1 MRQTRLAY
9 LVMVAAHRKNHRSA
23 KITLHASR
31 LMGYWIHFGMSLAK
45 KVCSACML
53 CIMKAKV
60 MAEQR
65 MASLPIERIGLQ
77 LPPWTHVCIDLM
89 GPVSVR
95 AMVNSRAKMK
105 CWPVVVVCMQ
115 TGATHIMLSHDYGT
129 AAFLLQWSGFTALR
143 GHPKLV
149 ISDRGSQLVSAASKL
164 PWSGKEDPST
174 WDWSSV
180 AAESA
185 RHQTTWKFVPP
196 GTQWRNGLAES
207 RVKAVKHT
215 LHTTLHETA
224 LTYAEMLN
232 LLYRVAN
239 IINDRPL
246 GIKTLTNDDF
256 VPLTAN
262 HLLLG
267 RAASHTSHHDF
278 IEELL
283 ETEEV
288 NLTHRQAYTQSLLM
302 AWWNLYYIQVF
313 PNLLPFRRYKDSE
326 RHRNFQ
332 QGDVCF
338 LKYDSKV
345 QSSYRLCR
353 VVRAVPDDTG
363 TVRTVEVALRAR
375 NKKEKLLPYKP
386 KPLTII
392 PVGIQRLVLLTPA
405 EELPSQEVETVD
417 DKVTRVD
424 NGKDDHSE
432 NEKGDD
438 DEV

>member
-1 MRQTRLAY
+1 MLRSNSLTKVQAIIARHILACTTNKRDSIYVDPTADKLKMAMKLMEFSAMEDTKQAFDSNKLRCLSPLWSEGVCVTEGRLAKGLVPVLGVKQLIILMRQTRLAY

-185 RHQTTWKFVPP
+185 RHQTTWKFVPA
-196 GTQWRNGLAES
+196 GTQVHSG
-207 RVKAVKHT
+207 
-215 LHTTLHETA
+215 
-224 LTYAEMLN
+224 EM
-232 LLYRVAN
+232 V
-239 IINDRPL
+239 
-246 GIKTLTNDDF
+246 
-256 VPLTAN
+256 
-262 HLLLG
+262 
-267 RAASHTSHHDF
+267 
-278 IEELL
+278 
-283 ETEEV
+283 
-288 NLTHRQAYTQSLLM
+288 
-302 AWWNLYYIQVF
+302 
-313 PNLLPFRRYKDSE
+313 
-326 RHRNFQ
+326 
-332 QGDVCF
+332 
-338 LKYDSKV
+338 
-345 QSSYRLCR
+345 
-353 VVRAVPDDTG
+353 
-363 TVRTVEVALRAR
+363 
-375 NKKEKLLPYKP
+375 
-386 KPLTII
+386 
-392 PVGIQRLVLLTPA
+392 
-405 EELPSQEVETVD
+405 
-417 DKVTRVD
+417 
-424 NGKDDHSE
+424 
-432 NEKGDD
+432 
-438 DEV
+438 